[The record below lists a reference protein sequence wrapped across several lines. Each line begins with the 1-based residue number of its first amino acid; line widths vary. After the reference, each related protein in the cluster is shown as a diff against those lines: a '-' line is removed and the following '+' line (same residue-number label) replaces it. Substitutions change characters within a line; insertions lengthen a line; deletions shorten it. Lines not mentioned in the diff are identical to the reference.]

1 MIIMIAAISIARYLT
16 TRVSTPHFTR
26 PTNCTYLAFKI
37 PAILQNVQVESYS
50 YIHMYSTYV
59 ASNETTTL

>member
-1 MIIMIAAISIARYLT
+1 MIIMITAIYIARYLT

-37 PAILQNVQVESYS
+37 SAILQNVQVEGYS
-50 YIHMYSTYV
+50 YIHMHSTYV
-59 ASNETTTL
+59 ASNKTTTL